1 MPQAPCCGHLGRVID
16 EDLAMSD
23 LVLFELPT
31 YEDVEVFCATLRP
44 QWRGWSMEDGDVWLF
59 AAELREEEAADLATL
74 LREAQALIAEL
85 ALPEI
90 LICVDDRVYSLEA
103 RAREA
108 AVATSVP

>member
-1 MPQAPCCGHLGRVID
+1 VID
-16 EDLAMSD
+16 EDVAMSD

-31 YEDVEVFCATLRP
+31 LEDVEVFCATLRP
-44 QWRGWSMEDGDVWLF
+44 RWRGWSIEDGDVWLF
-59 AAELREEEAADLATL
+59 AAELREEETDLATL

-90 LICVDDRVYSLEA
+90 LICVDDRVYCLEA

-108 AVATSVP
+108 AAVI